1 MRVPLSR
8 WTFFVEETISEP
20 WVAFDS
26 SEFSESPCR
35 PITPVLDEVSEPA
48 KLLPAAAPVAEAAV
62 LAVAPAV
69 PPTLLP
75 PAPAVLVPAPPLPP
89 PVGPALLGTP
99 PGLAAPPP

>member
-62 LAVAPAV
+62 LAVGPPV
-69 PPTLLP
+69 PPTRL
-75 PAPAVLVPAPPLPP
+75 APPPP
-89 PVGPALLGTP
+89 GFGTAPRRAAPVGAGLLGTT
-99 PGLAAPPP
+99 PGTDTGP